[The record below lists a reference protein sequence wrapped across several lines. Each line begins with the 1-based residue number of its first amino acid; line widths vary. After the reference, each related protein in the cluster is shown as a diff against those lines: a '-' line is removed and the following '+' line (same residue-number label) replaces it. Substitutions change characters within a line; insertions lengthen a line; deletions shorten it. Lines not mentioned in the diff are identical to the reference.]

1 MRCNVG
7 KTDKT
12 VRIILGLVFIIAG
25 YLLPNFI
32 DWKGFYVLAILGVIL
47 IITSAL
53 GFCPLYLPFGINT
66 DEDAQNE
73 RKK

>member
-12 VRIILGLVFIIAG
+12 VRVILGLVFIIAG
-25 YLLPNFI
+25 YLLASSYGS
-32 DWKGFYVLAILGVIL
+32 GFYALAILGVVF
-47 IITSAL
+47 IITSAI

-66 DEDAQNE
+66 DEDARND
-73 RKK
+73 KK